1 MEGIERTMGS
11 HLIET
16 NIDNKAGA
24 SLPESVKRSLQT
36 YFSKV
41 DMANQMP
48 NDVWEMVM
56 SQVEKPLIS
65 MVLKVTNG
73 NQSKAARILG
83 ISRGT
88 LRKKMAIYQ
97 IQ

>member
-1 MEGIERTMGS
+1 MEGIARTMGS
-11 HLIET
+11 HLIDT
-16 NIDNKAGA
+16 NVDNKAA
-24 SLPESVKRSLQT
+24 SSLPESVKRSLQT

>member
-1 MEGIERTMGS
+1 MEGIVRTMGS
-11 HLIET
+11 HLIDT
-16 NIDNKAGA
+16 NVDNKVAS

>member
-1 MEGIERTMGS
+1 MEGIIRTMGS

-16 NIDNKAGA
+16 NADNKTGA

-41 DMANQMP
+41 DMASQMP

-56 SQVEKPLIS
+56 SQVEKPLIA